1 MTTLKDITIELLK
14 NSTVQINKTTSIDRF
29 YEIETDRKFFNNSTL
44 HRPHETLLEKT
55 LYEILKIKLQS
66 QTKEKLL
73 SVWTDII
80 EKALKTIFISILKC
94 GILYPQ

>member
-1 MTTLKDITIELLK
+1 M
-14 NSTVQINKTTSIDRF
+14 
-29 YEIETDRKFFNNSTL
+29 

-73 SVWTDII
+73 SVWADII
-80 EKALKTIFISILKC
+80 EKALKIIFISILKC